1 MKNILLNELKR
12 ILIKERIIY
21 TIIIFLFIGS
31 FIQIKNINIP
41 YPAIYQN
48 HEIYVSDFKKLEGKC
63 SKAKNNYLNNK
74 EKTLLNSNTNMQT
87 AINDY
92 KNNKITIHQLKKI
105 LRNQDINLSKLDCF
119 NDVKNYYTY
128 ISHKKGLTFTDINGL
143 SALIN
148 TDFDL
153 ILFLLIVILV
163 ISIYLK
169 DQEIQLDLIINTTIN
184 KKVCYLSRLLT
195 SIIIVFIFFIL
206 EELIRVA
213 YIFFTYGFGDF
224 SSLISSTKIIGY
236 SSWKLSFYQ
245 LYIISLF
252 LRQIWI
258 ILSFLFC
265 IVLSKF
271 IKKILP
277 FVIINLATVYLP
289 NFIFS
294 KKALSFFP
302 LIGLN
307 QPINYFKGKIY
318 DNNNSIINIPF
329 SKIDYIHILFIIFI
343 FIIICIMILKKHRKF
358 NNRKFFLP
366 LLSFIF
372 VISGCNNNE
381 KIKLHDIYFSNSV
394 NSHFSINNQYIFDVV
409 NSNFTDFTT
418 NKKYNIERNPF
429 FESTILSGHCYQNK
443 YYYLTHEQYQFSIKS
458 LNLNTFESKV
468 IFTNKSA
475 IKDNIFKDI
484 LKYTTSIEYIK
495 IEEPI
500 SFFCNGKILLLF
512 YSNHVEKVDLNT
524 NIQEKIIKKNIIPS
538 SFQIYNHYLYYLDS
552 LYQLHKYDLNI
563 NKDITIKINHL
574 ISSFYVINNR
584 IYFIDLKKDHLYIYR
599 KKESK
604 TLINKRILYFYIQK
618 KHCYY
623 VRYDNLL
630 PYDYNLKNKN
640 NKIIMNIENYSFF
653 IKNDKIFF
661 TIYNEKKND
670 YELVIKEIN
679 N

>member
-21 TIIIFLFIGS
+21 TILIFLVIGS

-74 EKTLLNSNTNMQT
+74 EKALLNSNTNMQT
-87 AINDY
+87 AISDY

-128 ISHKKGLTFTDINGL
+128 ISQEKDLTFTDINGL

-148 TDFDL
+148 TNFDL
-153 ILFLLIVILV
+153 IIFLLIVILV

-184 KKVCYLSRLLT
+184 KKICYLSRLLS

-206 EELIRVA
+206 EELIRVS
-213 YIFFTYGFGDF
+213 YIFLTYGFGDF
-224 SSLISSTKIIGY
+224 SALISSTKIIGY

-294 KKALSFFP
+294 KKVLSFFP

-318 DNNNSIINIPF
+318 DNSNNIINISF
-329 SKIDYIHILFIIFI
+329 SKTDYIHILLIISVFITISILILKRHNQLCKKKIFLPILCFI
-343 FIIICIMILKKHRKF
+343 FII
-358 NNRKFFLP
+358 
-366 LLSFIF
+366 
-372 VISGCNNNE
+372 SGCSSNNKNS
-381 KIKLHDIYFSNSV
+381 IQNTYFSNSI
-394 NSHFSINNQYIFDVV
+394 NSHFSISNQYIFDVV
-409 NSNFTDFTT
+409 NSNFTDYTT
-418 NKKYNIERNPF
+418 YNKYNIERNPF
-429 FESTILSGHCYQNK
+429 FEGTILSGHCYKNK
-443 YYYLTHEQYQFSIKS
+443 YYYLIHDQYQFSIKS
-458 LNLNTFESKV
+458 LNLNTFESDV
-468 IFTNKSA
+468 IFTNKSL
-475 IKDNIFKDI
+475 IKDNIFKD
-484 LKYTTSIEYIK
+484 LLRYTTSIEDIK
-495 IEEPI
+495 LEEPV
-500 SFFCNGKILLLF
+500 SFFCNGKNILLF
-512 YSNHVEKVDLNT
+512 YSNYIEKINLNT
-524 NIQEKIIKKNIIPS
+524 NFKEKIIKRNIIPS
-538 SFQIYNHYLYYLDS
+538 SFQIYDHYLYYLDR

-563 NKDITIKINHL
+563 NKDILIKTSHL
-574 ISSFYVINNR
+574 ISSFYVIKNK
-584 IYFIDLKKDHLYIYR
+584 IYFIDLKKDYLYLLY
-599 KKESK
+599 KKTAK
-604 TLINKRILYFYIQK
+604 PIINEKILYFYVK
-618 KHCYY
+618 NNHCYY
-623 VRYDNLL
+623 VSYNNLL
-630 PYDYNLKNKN
+630 PHDYNLKE
-640 NKIIMNIENYSFF
+640 ENDKVIFNLETYSFF
-653 IKNDKIFF
+653 IKNNKIFF
-661 TIYNEKKND
+661 TIYNEKNND
-670 YELVIKEIN
+670 YELMIKELKK
-679 N
+679 